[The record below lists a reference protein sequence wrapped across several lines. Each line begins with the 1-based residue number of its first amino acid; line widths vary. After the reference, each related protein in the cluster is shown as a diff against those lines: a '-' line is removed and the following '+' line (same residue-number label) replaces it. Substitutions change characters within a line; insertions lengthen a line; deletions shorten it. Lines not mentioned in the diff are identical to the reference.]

1 MPFNMDLNQLNS
13 YMYFF
18 SAFAQVVAAIV
29 SLAGLFLLFYIP
41 VLNKRII
48 FWAELIID
56 NIDNLLPRN
65 LFLDLIT
72 KYRIDTKSESSKEI
86 VETINEIKKNEY
98 YISRIKDGGII
109 QEKVLRS
116 FNKIQNINSLKNRCS
131 TFFKLSFIFGSFSI
145 VLSLT
150 SIIFLHSMTFTNALV
165 IALILIV
172 FFLLVI
178 FLIFKIAISSFE
190 QSL

>member
-1 MPFNMDLNQLNS
+1 MDLNQLNS

-18 SAFAQVVAAIV
+18 SAYAQVVAAIV

-41 VLNKRII
+41 VLNKRIV
-48 FWAELIID
+48 FWAERIID
-56 NIDNLLPRN
+56 NIDYLLPRN

-72 KYRIDTKSESSKEI
+72 KYRVDTKSESSKEI
-86 VETINEIKKNEY
+86 VETINEIEKNEY
-98 YISRIKDGGII
+98 YISRIKEGGII
-109 QEKVLRS
+109 QEKVS
-116 FNKIQNINSLKNRCS
+116 GAFKKILNYNSLKNKCLR
-131 TFFKLSFIFGSFSI
+131 FFKLSFIFGSSSI

-150 SIIFLHSMTFTNALV
+150 SIILLPSMTYSNAFV
-165 IALILIV
+165 ITLILLV

-178 FLIFKIAISSFE
+178 FFIYKIAISSFE